1 MLYLL
6 DRDNKAFDEEM
17 GSEDVV
23 SVPEENSHVDNKREE
38 KEKKENEK
46 KTDPMEY
53 LRPDMDSEDG
63 EVGMF
68 TLFSKIYD
76 MMFVTT
82 Y

>member
-1 MLYLL
+1 ME
-6 DRDNKAFDEEM
+6 NKIRNAFDNIKADSSLKETTKEFL
-17 GSEDVV
+17 SQ
-23 SVPEENSHVDNKREE
+23 KREE

-53 LRPDMDSEDG
+53 LRPDMDREDG

>member
-1 MLYLL
+1 M
-6 DRDNKAFDEEM
+6 
-17 GSEDVV
+17 
-23 SVPEENSHVDNKREE
+23 DNKREE
-38 KEKKENEK
+38 ADKEKKENEK

-53 LRPDMDSEDG
+53 LRPDMDREDG

>member
-17 GSEDVV
+17 GNGDVV
-23 SVPEENSHVDNKREE
+23 SVPEENSHVDNKKEEEE
-38 KEKKENEK
+38 KEKEK
-46 KTDPMEY
+46 KADPMEY
-53 LRPDMDSEDG
+53 LRPDMDREDG

>member
-1 MLYLL
+1 M
-6 DRDNKAFDEEM
+6 DNKKEE
-17 GSEDVV
+17 
-23 SVPEENSHVDNKREE
+23 EE
-38 KEKKENEK
+38 KEKEK
-46 KTDPMEY
+46 KADPMEY
-53 LRPDMDSEDG
+53 LRPDMDREDG